1 MVLVLTAAVLL
12 MGIGAPARAA
22 EGDGSIRISLNYG
35 SRKTGLGAVMLYRVA
50 ETAGQAYKLG
60 DTFGGGLIK
69 GEDIQAPELAQWL
82 AEAAG
87 EEGIRR
93 LLDADGTA
101 EFSHLEQGLYL
112 VVQTEPPEGYYA
124 FSPFLIPMPYAGQ
137 WEVQANPKTRQLL
150 TESPQ
155 TGQHP
160 TPILAAMGLVLSGLG
175 LAACVEKL
183 RRK

>member
-1 MVLVLTAAVLL
+1 MVLLLTAVVLL
-12 MGIGAPARAA
+12 MGTGVPTRAA

-50 ETAGQAYKLG
+50 EAAGQAYKLG
-60 DTFGGGLIK
+60 DAFGGGLIK
-69 GEDIQAPELAQWL
+69 GEDIHAPELAGWL

-87 EEGIRR
+87 EEGTRR

-112 VVQTEPPEGYYA
+112 VVQTEPPEGYHA

-137 WEVQANPKTRQLL
+137 WEVQTNPKTQRLL
-150 TESPQ
+150 TESPK

-160 TPILAAMGLVLSGLG
+160 APILAAMGLILSGLG